1 MARHDV
7 SPHMTKWWKAV
18 RPDDGQITR
27 HLSPYEQQIMMPWL
41 KTFPKRAWEKFSD
54 SGPYLIGTA
63 LIVYGTVVG
72 SEAADQA
79 QDRSY
84 RY

>member
-1 MARHDV
+1 MLVIDQFMKPIDFINPFCRVHVD
-7 SPHMTKWWKAV
+7 T
-18 RPDDGQITR
+18 Q
-27 HLSPYEQQIMMPWL
+27 
-41 KTFPKRAWEKFSD
+41 AWEKFSD